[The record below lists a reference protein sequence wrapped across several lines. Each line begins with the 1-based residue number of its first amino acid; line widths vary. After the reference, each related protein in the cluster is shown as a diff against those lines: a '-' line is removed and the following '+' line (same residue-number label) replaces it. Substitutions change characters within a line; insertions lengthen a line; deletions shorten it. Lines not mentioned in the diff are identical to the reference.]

1 MKKIFKRLSV
11 FSILFAMIFMVSGC
25 SKKAITA
32 QTYKIK
38 MESKGYDVEDVTSQ
52 YSSQIDIK
60 KGYVAL
66 DEDGEYQIEFYELGD
81 NDTAISMY
89 NNNKSI
95 FENSKDSV
103 SSEVNLNGSNFS
115 KYSLST
121 GGKYKVVCR
130 IDNTLIYLNVP
141 SSKKDEVKKVLD
153 YLGY

>member
-1 MKKIFKRLSV
+1 MKKIFKRLTL
-11 FSILFAMIFMVSGC
+11 FSILIMMAFMVSGC

-32 QTYKIK
+32 ETFEIK

-60 KGYVAL
+60 KGYVAI

-89 NNNKSI
+89 DNNKSV
-95 FENSKDSV
+95 FESSKGSV
-103 SSEVNLNGSNFS
+103 SSEASVSGSNFS

-121 GGKYKVVCR
+121 GGKYKVICR
-130 IDNTLIYLNVP
+130 VDNTLIYLNVP

-153 YLGY
+153 SLGY